1 MSIWCKTDYKNFMLT
16 QDINEDNNIRSK
28 YNIILYDY
36 EGRYVQRFM
45 DDRDNALNILNK
57 YIKASVLYN
66 KYKTSKFVTCEMR
79 IIPDR
84 NSFEEDLFDDYEIH
98 STSIY
103 RNYDSSDYILYSDNY
118 STIDLDDDFD
128 EPEKIRNVY
137 DLKDN
142 VSIFVRKLLEYGCRK
157 DRDNNLYPRSVNI
170 YINKLI
176 IDFVGDERIKGY
188 GKLEVE
194 PKRGYMFAIVDGIF
208 KEVKVSQVFKAE
220 YDLLKEEL
228 DRELKRLTEDV
239 QDELD
244 RLDEEE

>member
-16 QDINEDNNIRSK
+16 QDINTDNTIRSK
-28 YNIILYDY
+28 YNIMLYDY

-98 STSIY
+98 STNIY
-103 RNYDSSDYILYSDNY
+103 RDYNSNDYILYSDNY

-128 EPEKIRNVY
+128 EPEKIYNVY
-137 DLKDN
+137 NLKDN
-142 VSIFVRKLLEYGCRK
+142 VSAFVRKLLEYGCRK

-176 IDFVGDERIKGY
+176 VDFVGDERIKGY
-188 GKLEVE
+188 GKLEVY
-194 PKRGYMFAIVDGIF
+194 PKDGYIFAIVDGVF
-208 KEVKVSQVFKAE
+208 KEVEISKALE
-220 YDLLKEEL
+220 VEMSLLKEEL
-228 DRELKRLTEDV
+228 DRELKSLAEDA
-239 QDELD
+239 QDDLD
-244 RLDEEE
+244 KLEEE